1 MATKKETPALPTN
14 LDEILV
20 ETLPTASFDER
31 LIAVQHE
38 LKAPKGQ
45 YNSFGKYAY
54 RNAEDILEAVK
65 PLLKKYSLRM
75 TISDT
80 IHSIKIS
87 GMMYVEATVS
97 VTDGHTT
104 ARVSAQAGIDPNR
117 KGMDIA
123 QSFGS
128 SSSYARKYALN
139 GMFLIDDTKDADTD
153 EFHNVTNKEP
163 KLEEEDNLNEPISA
177 TMQKRISEII
187 KLNKTEEQSISL
199 ATDLYKEFK
208 VKKLAELT
216 NSEYGK
222 VLKWLEGK

>member
-1 MATKKETPALPTN
+1 MATRKQEAPALPTSF
-14 LDEILV
+14 DEV
-20 ETLPTASFDER
+20 AVQTLPTASFDER

-75 TISDT
+75 TISDS
-80 IHSIKIS
+80 IHSIEAN
-87 GMMYVEATVS
+87 GMMYVEAMVS

-139 GMFLIDDTKDADTD
+139 GMFLIDDTKDADATNT
-153 EFHNVTNKEP
+153 HGKGAPVTQAPVKQP
-163 KLEEEDNLNEPISA
+163 LTP
-177 TMQKRISEII
+177 EII
-187 KLNKTEEQSISL
+187 ERMKTAVESGKAEDVRTALVKYAATEEQI
-199 ATDLYKEFK
+199 KQIF
-208 VKKLAELT
+208 
-216 NSEYGK
+216 G
-222 VLKWLEGK
+222 